1 MGDQRHDKQT
11 SLNIAALVPYTVYPA
26 KMGGQKGIALF
37 YQYLSEKLAVTI
49 ISTRDN
55 EFPAKTPAQYLDILG
70 TSKYR

>member
-37 YQYLSEKLAVTI
+37 INTCRRNWQ
-49 ISTRDN
+49 
-55 EFPAKTPAQYLDILG
+55 
-70 TSKYR
+70 